1 MTFRVI
7 LINVYK
13 QKKKP
18 QKTKKQKKSFVK
30 HHKISGINIFVISL
44 GQD

>member
-1 MTFRVI
+1 MY
-7 LINVYK
+7 IN
-13 QKKKP
+13 KKKNP
-18 QKTKKQKKSFVK
+18 KIKKKKKKSFVK